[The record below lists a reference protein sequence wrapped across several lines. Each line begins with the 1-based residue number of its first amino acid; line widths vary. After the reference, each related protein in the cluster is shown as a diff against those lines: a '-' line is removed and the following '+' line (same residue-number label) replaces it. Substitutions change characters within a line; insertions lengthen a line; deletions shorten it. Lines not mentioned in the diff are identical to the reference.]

1 MANKKWWL
9 VYLFLSILLISSTVS
24 VYAKKNT
31 LNVTITEAVAEKIAY
46 NPERGEYSTG
56 NATWNSSYVLKVPS
70 LVGTINI
77 TNVGSEDLSNLNV
90 TLNGTTNLAAWPTL
104 WSSPSY
110 VTPVRRTLG
119 VPGVGQDWWVY
130 AAVLKP
136 GGSLIFNYTLTI
148 LNNEPVNITE
158 SYSANKM
165 IEGGSFRINITVE
178 NSLTTPVNVSNVKI
192 IKTPG
197 RYYNQA
203 GSYVYFNYTSVSGP
217 DSANVDFIP
226 YNGVSRMIW
235 NVSALSN
242 ITPRYLGGARNTI
255 LLNVTVPRGLNG
267 TFPTTEKR
275 WRNQTWGA
283 YLLIGDIIVNV
294 TMEGSVSTMGIRSVL
309 GTSTA
314 TMEVQK
320 TRLNSTHWNTSAKF
334 NNTASTIDY
343 NLTRITIWSINYTAG
358 SFNPSSAGAIAGSLL
373 SSTPVAAVANGS
385 VWAGL
390 SRSFAWNWV
399 PIVWAN
405 ATYRILDDGT
415 QIKKVVETR
424 TVTNGYLYIEEIFV
438 LKGGYLIKVTKQIK
452 PITLNKNA
460 YNVTLL
466 LENIGSEKTP
476 DWVSMFDLI
485 PPNFEL
491 LNVTNVNVGFG
502 SRLMSGNSRYAV
514 SQASQLRG
522 VSAFAAIVGGLY
534 NTYQGYRVDFREL
547 MNGSDGDGKY
557 DAVASEVRFNY
568 MINGTGSLSRVS
580 NAFLV
585 GVDPQRTDGSVS
597 SVSAP
602 DTNVVVSSGK
612 NVSAEK
618 AVMFISLIIAMVAL
632 VAGFVLSRNTR

>member
-1 MANKKWWL
+1 MTNKKWWL
-9 VYLFLSILLISSTVS
+9 VYLFLSILLISATVS
-24 VYAKKNT
+24 VQAKRNT
-31 LNVTITEAVAEKIAY
+31 LNVTITEAVAEKVAY
-46 NPERGEYSTG
+46 NPERGEYTTG
-56 NATWNSSYVLKVPS
+56 NATWNSSYVLQVPS

-77 TNVGSEDLSNLNV
+77 SNVGTEDLSNLNI

-104 WSSPSY
+104 WSAPSY
-110 VTPVRRTLG
+110 VTPVRRTNG
-119 VPGVGQDWWVY
+119 APGIGQDWWVY

-136 GGSLIFNYTLTI
+136 GGSMIFNYTLSIT
-148 LNNEPVNITE
+148 NNEPVNITE
-158 SYSANKM
+158 AYSSNRM
-165 IEGGSFRINITVE
+165 IEGGSFRINITVR
-178 NSLTTPVNVSNVKI
+178 NSLTTPVNVSKVRI

-217 DSANVDFIP
+217 DSTNATLMP
-226 YNGVSRMIW
+226 YNGVSRLIW
-235 NVSALSN
+235 NVSGLEN
-242 ITPRYLGGARNTI
+242 ITPTYLGGTPRTI

-267 TFPTTEKR
+267 TFPTAERR

-283 YLLIGDIIVNV
+283 YMLIGDVVVNV
-294 TMEGSVSTMGIRSVL
+294 TMQGSISTMGIRNVL

-320 TRLNSTHWNTSAKF
+320 TRLNATHWNTSARF
-334 NNTASTIDY
+334 NNTATSIDY

-358 SFNPSSAGAIAGSLL
+358 AFNPSSAGAISGSLL
-373 SSTPVAAVANGS
+373 SRTPSAAVGNGS

-390 SRSFAWNWV
+390 SNTFAWNWV

-405 ATYRILDDGT
+405 ATYKILDDGT
-415 QIKKVVETR
+415 QIQKIVETR
-424 TVTNGYLYIEEIFV
+424 TVSNGYIYLEEIFV
-438 LKGGYLIKVTKQIK
+438 LKGGYLIKVSKQIV
-452 PITLNKNA
+452 PITGNKNA

-485 PPNFEL
+485 PPNFEI
-491 LNVTNVNVGFG
+491 LNVTNTNVGFA

-522 VSAFAAIVGGLY
+522 VSAFAAIATGVY
-534 NTYQGYRVDFREL
+534 TNYQGYRADFREL
-547 MNGSDGDGKY
+547 MNGSNGNGRY
-557 DAVASEVRFNY
+557 DAVSSEVRFNY
-568 MINGTGSLSRVS
+568 LINGTGSLSRVS

-612 NVSAEK
+612 GVSAEK
-618 AVMFISLIIAMVAL
+618 TVMFVSLIIAVVAL
-632 VAGFVLSRNTR
+632 VAGFVLSRNNR